1 MYVCIYICMYMYVYV
16 CIYIIS
22 YHIMCMYVYI
32 YRYPCIIMYIYI
44 HMTTIH
50 VYTNEYIVYDNILHA
65 HYMLHIL
72 LCNVLYYILL
82 TTVHIVC
89 HIVIYVHTMC
99 ILVVQHSYG

>member
-1 MYVCIYICMYMYVYV
+1 MYVYISYHIISYHVYV
-16 CIYIIS
+16 CIYIYIS
-22 YHIMCMYVYI
+22 MHNYV
-32 YRYPCIIMYIYI
+32 YIYI